1 MSTLPL
7 KDAKVPEKG
16 KVERVGAMTKGFLP
30 TCGLKDFPEE
40 PEKACQSS
48 PGFLAMWLQQGLK
61 KPEAKKA
68 LEIANPK
75 LSVTDKDTILS
86 RLQLY
91 KQWLQRK
98 KKNLKSGQKTDLAV
112 LHVLKALGAA
122 VEEEKKEPGKGSKPA
137 RRLNQ
142 KTPEKEALA
151 EPAKANKPAE
161 AVPEEGREHTEE
173 PEEGKEP
180 GEEPEEG
187 KGKFQM
193 VFASPSTPSMHS
205 NEGSVV
211 TLSSTSSGFISATAL
226 KKPACKRPAAA
237 TGGPAEK
244 KPAMAPKQPGKK
256 APKQTWAESASF
268 GWIKATKAT
277 EKAYIQARHDETSK
291 AYCLVNIGLAKGP
304 QKGAV
309 VEKLMAEAIKV
320 GLSKAQLVELKN
332 SLLKGA

>member
-1 MSTLPL
+1 M
-7 KDAKVPEKG
+7 
-16 KVERVGAMTKGFLP
+16 
-30 TCGLKDFPEE
+30 
-40 PEKACQSS
+40 
-48 PGFLAMWLQQGLK
+48 
-61 KPEAKKA
+61 
-68 LEIANPK
+68 
-75 LSVTDKDTILS
+75 
-86 RLQLY
+86 
-91 KQWLQRK
+91 
-98 KKNLKSGQKTDLAV
+98 
-112 LHVLKALGAA
+112 
-122 VEEEKKEPGKGSKPA
+122 EEEKKEPGKGSKPA

-161 AVPEEGREHTEE
+161 AVPEEGRE
-173 PEEGKEP
+173 
-180 GEEPEEG
+180 
-187 KGKFQM
+187 GKFQM

-211 TLSSTSSGFISATAL
+211 TLSSTSSGCISATAL

-256 APKQTWAESASF
+256 APKQTWVESASF

-304 QKGAV
+304 QQDAV
-309 VEKLMAEAIKV
+309 MEKLMAEAIKV

>member
-1 MSTLPL
+1 M
-7 KDAKVPEKG
+7 A
-16 KVERVGAMTKGFLP
+16 
-30 TCGLKDFPEE
+30 
-40 PEKACQSS
+40 
-48 PGFLAMWLQQGLK
+48 
-61 KPEAKKA
+61 AKKKEKFEKWSENRPGCLA
-68 LEIANPK
+68 CLEGIGCC
-75 LSVTDKDTILS
+75 SGG
-86 RLQLY
+86 
-91 KQWLQRK
+91 RK
-98 KKNLKSGQKTDLAV
+98 ERA
-112 LHVLKALGAA
+112 
-122 VEEEKKEPGKGSKPA
+122 GKGSKPA

-256 APKQTWAESASF
+256 APKQTWVESASF

-304 QKGAV
+304 QQDAV
-309 VEKLMAEAIKV
+309 MEKLMAEAIKV